1 MFNMS
6 SILSAVDQ
14 RWEASISTFEDDE
27 FSISELLWVVLFAA
41 QRTAMCTKCHSLYWI
56 HNFYALLKKK
66 AVSRQTQEVDS
77 CLMKVNRKT

>member
-56 HNFYALLKKK
+56 HNFYALLKK
-66 AVSRQTQEVDS
+66 R
-77 CLMKVNRKT
+77 L